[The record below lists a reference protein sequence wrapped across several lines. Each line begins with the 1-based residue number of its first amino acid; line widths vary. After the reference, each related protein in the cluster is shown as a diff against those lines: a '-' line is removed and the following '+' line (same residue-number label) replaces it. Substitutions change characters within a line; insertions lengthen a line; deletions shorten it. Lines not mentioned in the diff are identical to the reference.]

1 MIKRILIANRGEIAV
16 RIIRACR
23 ELGIETVSVYSKA
36 DKEAL
41 HVKLAD
47 ISVCIGGNKLS
58 ASYLNI
64 PNIITAAKL
73 YNCDA
78 IHPGY
83 GFLSENSRF
92 ARVCD
97 SSDII
102 FIGPKAELIE
112 SMGNKSSAREMMAK
126 ANVPIVPGTSVIE
139 SLNDG
144 LIESRRIG
152 FPVLI
157 KASAGGGGKGM
168 RIAKEE
174 KDFEKA
180 FSTAKQEALNA
191 FGDDRVYI
199 EKLIENPRHVE
210 FQILADNYNNI
221 IHLGERDCSIQR
233 NHQKVIEESPSM
245 AIDYD
250 LREKMGKIAVKAAK
264 SIEYTNAGTIEFLL
278 DKNNDFY
285 FIEMNTRIQV
295 EHPVTELITGF
306 DLIKEQ
312 ILIASGIDREY
323 SQNDVSFNGHA
334 LECRINAEDP
344 SNGFSPSPGK
354 IELINTPGG
363 NGVRVDTFIYNGYKI
378 PPIYDSMLS
387 KIIVHG
393 ENRKEAINKMKGA
406 LGELAIEG
414 VKLNTSFLYAIM
426 EDHQFN
432 TSDYDTSYI
441 EKFLLNKGDNN
452 DW

>member
-23 ELGIETVSVYSKA
+23 ELDIETVAIYSKN
-36 DKEAL
+36 DQESL

-47 ISVCIGGNKLS
+47 ISVCIGGSKLS
-58 ASYLNI
+58 ESYLNI
-64 PNIITAAKL
+64 PRIITTAKL

-83 GFLSENSRF
+83 GFLSENARF

-97 SSDII
+97 SSNII

-112 SMGNKSSAREMMAK
+112 LMGNKSSAREMMAK
-126 ANVPIVPGTSVIE
+126 AKVPIVPGTSVIE
-139 SLNDG
+139 TVEEGFEAS
-144 LIESRRIG
+144 ETIG

-168 RIAKEE
+168 RIAKEKE
-174 KDFEKA
+174 DFEKA
-180 FSTAKQEALNA
+180 FNTAKQEALNA

-199 EKLIENPRHVE
+199 EKLIEKPRHVE
-210 FQILADNYNNI
+210 FQILSDQYQNV

-233 NHQKVIEESPSM
+233 NHQKVIEESPSE
-245 AIDYD
+245 IINDE
-250 LREKMGKIAVKAAK
+250 LRKKMGEVAVKAAK
-264 SIEYTNAGTIEFLL
+264 TIGYTNAGTIEFLL
-278 DKNNDFY
+278 DKNRNFY

-295 EHPVTELITGF
+295 EHPVTEMITGI

-312 ILIASGIDREY
+312 ILIASGMNRKY
-323 SQNDVSFNGHA
+323 LQNQVKFYGHA
-334 LECRINAEDP
+334 IECRINAEDP
-344 SNGFSPSPGK
+344 SKNFVPSPGK
-354 IELINTPGG
+354 VNLINQPGG
-363 NGVRVDTFIYNGYKI
+363 NGIRIDTFIYNGYEI
-378 PPIYDSMLS
+378 SPIYDSMIS

-393 ENRKEAINKMKGA
+393 DSREEAINKMKGA
-406 LGELAIEG
+406 LGELTIEG
-414 VKLNTSFLYAIM
+414 IQLNTSFLFEIM
-426 EDHQFN
+426 KDKDFIN
-432 TSDYDTSYI
+432 SDYDTSYI
-441 EKFLLNKGDNN
+441 ENFLVNRGDQH

>member
-1 MIKRILIANRGEIAV
+1 MIKRILVANRGEIAV

-23 ELGIETVSVYSKA
+23 ELGIETVAVYSKN
-36 DKEAL
+36 DQESL

-58 ASYLNI
+58 DSYLNI
-64 PNIITAAKL
+64 PRIITSAKL

-97 SSDII
+97 LSNII

-112 SMGNKSSAREMMAK
+112 LMGNKSSAREMMAK
-126 ANVPIVPGTSVIE
+126 AKVPIVPGTSVIE
-139 SLNDG
+139 TIEEG
-144 LIESRRIG
+144 LKEAITIG

-168 RIAKEE
+168 RIAKTKE
-174 KDFEKA
+174 DFEKA
-180 FSTAKQEALNA
+180 FNTAKQEAFNA

-199 EKLIENPRHVE
+199 EKLIEQPRHVE
-210 FQILADNYNNI
+210 FQILADQHENV

-233 NHQKVIEESPSM
+233 NHQKVIEESPSEI
-245 AIDYD
+245 IDD
-250 LREKMGKIAVKAAK
+250 HLRKEMGEVAVKATKA
-264 SIEYTNAGTIEFLL
+264 IGYTNAGTIEFLL
-278 DKNNDFY
+278 DKNRNFY

-295 EHPVTELITGF
+295 EHPVTEMITGI

-312 ILIASGIDREY
+312 ILIASGINRQY
-323 SQNDVSFNGHA
+323 SQDKIKFNGHA
-334 LECRINAEDP
+334 IECRINAEDP
-344 SNGFSPSPGK
+344 SNNFVPSPGK
-354 IELINTPGG
+354 VSLINQPGG
-363 NGVRVDTFIYNGYKI
+363 NGVRIDTFIYNGYEI
-378 PPIYDSMLS
+378 SPIYDSMIS

-393 ENRKEAINKMKGA
+393 DNRQEAINKMKGA
-406 LGELAIEG
+406 LGELTIEG
-414 VKLNTSFLYAIM
+414 VRLNTSFLFEIM
-426 EDHQFN
+426 EDKNFIN
-432 TSDYDTSYI
+432 SNYDTSYI
-441 EKFLLNKGDNN
+441 EKFITNRGEQD

>member
-23 ELGIETVSVYSKA
+23 ELNIETLAVYSKN
-36 DKEAL
+36 DQESL

-47 ISVCIGGNKLS
+47 ISVCIGSSKLS
-58 ASYLNI
+58 DSYLNI
-64 PNIITAAKL
+64 PRIITTAKL
-73 YNCDA
+73 YNCDG

-92 ARVCD
+92 ARVCE

-102 FIGPKAELIE
+102 FIGPKAEIIE
-112 SMGNKSSAREMMAK
+112 LMGNKSSAREMMEK
-126 ANVPIVPGTSVIE
+126 VNVPIVPGTAVIDTIEEGLRE
-139 SLNDG
+139 SKK
-144 LIESRRIG
+144 IG

-168 RIAKEE
+168 RIAEKES
-174 KDFEKA
+174 DFEKA
-180 FSTAKQEALNA
+180 FNTAKQEALNA

-210 FQILADNYNNI
+210 FQMLSDHFGNT

-233 NHQKVIEESPSM
+233 NHQKIIEESPSKV
-245 AIDYD
+245 IDD
-250 LREKMGKIAVKAAK
+250 QLREKMGKIATKATSA
-264 SIEYTNAGTIEFLL
+264 IGYTNAGTIEFLL
-278 DKNNDFY
+278 DKNKKFY

-295 EHPVTELITGF
+295 EHPVTEMITGI

-312 ILIASGIDREY
+312 ILIASGTNRQY
-323 SQNDVSFNGHA
+323 SQEKVKFSGHA

-344 SNGFSPSPGK
+344 DNNFVPSPGK
-354 IELINTPGG
+354 VNLINLPGG
-363 NGVRVDTFIYNGYKI
+363 NGVRIDTFIYNDYEI
-378 PPIYDSMLS
+378 SPIYDSMIS

-393 ENRKEAINKMKGA
+393 DNREEAINKMKGA
-406 LGELAIEG
+406 LGELTIEG
-414 VKLNTSFLYAIM
+414 IKLNTSFLYEIM
-426 EDHQFN
+426 EDEDFIKS
-432 TSDYDTSYI
+432 TYDTSYI
-441 EKFLLNKGDNN
+441 EKFLTNRGDQN